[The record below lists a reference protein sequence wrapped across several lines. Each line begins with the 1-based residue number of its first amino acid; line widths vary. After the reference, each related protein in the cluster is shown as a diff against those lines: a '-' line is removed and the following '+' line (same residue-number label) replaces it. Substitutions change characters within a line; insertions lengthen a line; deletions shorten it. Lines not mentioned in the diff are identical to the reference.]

1 MEESFTESVTEIVDE
16 HLLENDDFPAYFLF
30 ALGFL
35 IFLSIL
41 IPCLCSVR
49 VEKDKRD

>member
-1 MEESFTESVTEIVDE
+1 MEKSFTESVTEIEE
-16 HLLENDDFPAYFLF
+16 HLVENDYFPGYFLF